1 MSLPFMVH
9 STFRK
14 PRGEERRGE
23 ERRGETRRG
32 ETRRGETR
40 RGETRRAQESPAQ
53 LIHTHN
59 HTHVVNS
66 CWTCSCCVLCVYLPS
81 SHSAHYYNKSF
92 AQSGPF
98 SSDSLAIT
106 LNVCITVNVY
116 LLVVPQG
123 KLLSI
128 GVYLHC
134 SFCVIILSTIT
145 AIISLSILLLWVC
158 L

>member
-1 MSLPFMVH
+1 MEM
-9 STFRK
+9 
-14 PRGEERRGE
+14 RGEERRGE
-23 ERRGETRRG
+23 ERR
-32 ETRRGETR
+32 
-40 RGETRRAQESPAQ
+40 AQPSCT
-53 LIHTHN
+53 HT

-66 CWTCSCCVLCVYLPS
+66 CWTCSCCVLCVYLAS

-92 AQSGPF
+92 AQTGPF

-123 KLLSI
+123 NLLSI

-145 AIISLSILLLWVC
+145 AIISLYLLLYGVS